1 MKKWN
6 LYCNKMTDM
15 HGVLKFIVWIILTI
29 LLYLLLGLTVG
40 MGSGIEKVL
49 FWRNTNMKIFM
60 IVSNEIAYIII
71 FAIIYVAF
79 CLMNSRIKS
88 KIFVFVQ
95 LAIIWINI
103 KGIQYEFDGILS
115 LLKECKSIWEH
126 IMWVIMLG
134 NTFVLMFLCI
144 KKVRKSNR

>member
-1 MKKWN
+1 
-6 LYCNKMTDM
+6 
-15 HGVLKFIVWIILTI
+15 
-29 LLYLLLGLTVG
+29 
-40 MGSGIEKVL
+40 
-49 FWRNTNMKIFM
+49 MKIFM

-88 KIFVFVQ
+88 KILVFVQ
-95 LAIIWINI
+95 LAIVWINI